1 MSLFELVL
9 GKEVRKPMDLAIPM
23 GWRDHFKEVVEMV
36 KEHEEKY
43 TQQVKAWL
51 NVIFLAILA
60 LLKGAEKIKN
70 LGTWDIVT
78 LLLINSPIG

>member
-23 GWRDHFKEVVEMV
+23 GWRDHSKEVVEMV

-43 TQQVKAWL
+43 TQGVKAWL

-60 LLKGAEKIKN
+60 LLKGAEKMKKSWH
-70 LGTWDIVT
+70 LGYSYIITYK
-78 LLLINSPIG
+78 